1 MYRIGLGF
9 DVHKTSENRKLFIGG
24 IKIPSKFG
32 LLGHSDADVLIHSIC
47 DPILGALAL
56 GDIGEHFSDKDPKN
70 KNKKSSFFLKK
81 IIKIL
86 KDKNFEIVNID
97 STIICEKPKMLK
109 YKRKI
114 KQSLASIMKIN
125 IDNISVKATTFEKL
139 GPIGNNEGIAC
150 KTIVLLEKM
159 NNDL

>member
-9 DVHKTSENRKLFIGG
+9 DIHKTSEERELFIGG

-47 DPILGALAL
+47 DAILGALAL

-70 KNKKSSFFLKK
+70 KNKRSSFFLKK
-81 IIKIL
+81 IIKLL
-86 KDKNFEIVNID
+86 KDRNFRIVNID

-114 KQSLASIMKIN
+114 KQSLASIMKMN
-125 IDNISVKATTFEKL
+125 IDDISVKATTFEKL

-150 KTIVLLEKM
+150 KTIALLEKKK
-159 NNDL
+159 

>member
-47 DPILGALAL
+47 DAILGALAL

-150 KTIVLLEKM
+150 KTIVLLEKI

>member
-9 DVHKTSENRKLFIGG
+9 DIHKTSEERELFIGG

-47 DPILGALAL
+47 DAILGALAL

-81 IIKIL
+81 IIKLL
-86 KDKNFEIVNID
+86 KDKDFKIVNID

-114 KQSLASIMKIN
+114 KQSLASIMKMN
-125 IDNISVKATTFEKL
+125 IDDISVKATTFEKL

-150 KTIVLLEKM
+150 KTIALLEKKK
-159 NNDL
+159 

>member
-9 DVHKTSENRKLFIGG
+9 DIHKTSEKRELFIGG

-47 DPILGALAL
+47 DAILGALAL

-81 IIKIL
+81 IIKLL
-86 KDKNFEIVNID
+86 KDRNFKIVNID

-114 KQSLASIMKIN
+114 KQSLASIMKMN
-125 IDNISVKATTFEKL
+125 IDDISVKATTFEKL

-150 KTIVLLEKM
+150 KTIVLLEKKK
-159 NNDL
+159 

>member
-47 DPILGALAL
+47 DAILGALAL

-150 KTIVLLEKM
+150 KTIALLEKKK
-159 NNDL
+159 

>member
-9 DVHKTSENRKLFIGG
+9 DIHKTSEERELFIGG

-47 DPILGALAL
+47 DAILGALAL

-81 IIKIL
+81 IIKLL
-86 KDKNFEIVNID
+86 KDRNFRIVNID
-97 STIICEKPKMLK
+97 SPIICEKPKMLK

-114 KQSLASIMKIN
+114 KQSLASIMKMN
-125 IDNISVKATTFEKL
+125 IDDISVKATTFEKL

-150 KTIVLLEKM
+150 KTIALLEKKK
-159 NNDL
+159 

>member
-47 DPILGALAL
+47 DAILGALAL

-81 IIKIL
+81 IIKML
-86 KDKNFEIVNID
+86 RDRDFKIVNID

-114 KQSLASIMKIN
+114 KQSLASIMKM
-125 IDNISVKATTFEKL
+125 DVDDISVKATTFEKL

-150 KTIVLLEKM
+150 KTIALLEKKK
-159 NNDL
+159 

>member
-9 DVHKTSENRKLFIGG
+9 DIHKTSEERELFIGG

-47 DPILGALAL
+47 DAILGALAL

-81 IIKIL
+81 IIKLL
-86 KDKNFEIVNID
+86 KDKDFKIVNID

-114 KQSLASIMKIN
+114 KQSLASIMKMN
-125 IDNISVKATTFEKL
+125 IDDISVKATTFEKL

-150 KTIVLLEKM
+150 KTIALLQKKK
-159 NNDL
+159 

>member
-9 DVHKTSENRKLFIGG
+9 DIHKTSKKRELFIGG

-47 DPILGALAL
+47 DAILGALAL

-81 IIKIL
+81 IIKLL
-86 KDKNFEIVNID
+86 KDRNFKIVNID

-114 KQSLASIMKIN
+114 KQSLASIMKMN
-125 IDNISVKATTFEKL
+125 IDDISVKATTFEKL

-150 KTIVLLEKM
+150 KTIALLEKKK
-159 NNDL
+159 

>member
-47 DPILGALAL
+47 DAILGALAL

>member
-9 DVHKTSENRKLFIGG
+9 DIHKTSEERELFIGG

-47 DPILGALAL
+47 DAILGALAL

-81 IIKIL
+81 IIKLL
-86 KDKNFEIVNID
+86 KDRNFRIVNID

-114 KQSLASIMKIN
+114 KQSLASIMKMN
-125 IDNISVKATTFEKL
+125 IDDISVKATTFEKL

-150 KTIVLLEKM
+150 KTIALLEKKK
-159 NNDL
+159 